1 MNFAGGGIHV
11 FRNGGVRII
20 CVDDRIVGLEVLV
33 VVCDFGLDFG
43 GFGCGGGFV
52 GMFVL

>member
-1 MNFAGGGIHV
+1 MNFVGGRIHV
-11 FRNGGVRII
+11 FKNSGVRII
-20 CVDDRIVGLEVLV
+20 RVDDRIVGLEVLV
-33 VVCDFGLDFG
+33 VVCDFWLDFG

>member
-11 FRNGGVRII
+11 FRSGGII
-20 CVDDRIVGLEVLV
+20 IIRVDDRIVGLEVLV
-33 VVCDFGLDFG
+33 VVGDFWFDFG